1 MYSTSSI
8 CIKSTSGTLHL
19 GEKCLVR
26 LKKKKLEK
34 QNIAF
39 DNTPTFLHSVFPGWS
54 WYLPAPQVLLWICPV
69 VSVNIP
75 TAQFVQLVEAVAL

>member
-1 MYSTSSI
+1 M
-8 CIKSTSGTLHL
+8 
-19 GEKCLVR
+19 EE
-26 LKKKKLEK
+26 KKLEK

-39 DNTPTFLHSVFPGWS
+39 DNSPTFLHSVFPGWS

-75 TAQFVQLVEAVAL
+75 TAQLVQLVEAVAL